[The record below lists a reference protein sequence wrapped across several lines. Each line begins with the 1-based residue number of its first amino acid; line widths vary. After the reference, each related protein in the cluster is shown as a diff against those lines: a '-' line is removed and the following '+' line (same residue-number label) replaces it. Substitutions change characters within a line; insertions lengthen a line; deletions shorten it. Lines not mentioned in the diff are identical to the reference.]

1 MYNCDNKR
9 TAEIASQKMPC
20 RYMLGLLGA
29 IQLSTHNGTSTSKT
43 HFIQQVAEVMLTAIY
58 N

>member
-1 MYNCDNKR
+1 
-9 TAEIASQKMPC
+9 
-20 RYMLGLLGA
+20 MLGLLGA

-43 HFIQQVAEVMLTAIY
+43 HFIQQVAEVMLTGIY